1 MNQKYNWS
9 RPISKKNHA
18 ISCKNFLG
26 MEMEK
31 ELKCSKCSVAN
42 FHRFSDISST
52 KDQASLA
59 CGGVGR

>member
-1 MNQKYNWS
+1 
-9 RPISKKNHA
+9 
-18 ISCKNFLG
+18 
-26 MEMEK
+26 MEK

-42 FHRFSDISST
+42 FNRFSDISST